1 MSNTWQYISKSFK
14 DNLCIPIQKKK
25 KNPIKVTY
33 YKPSPISE
41 VLYIPK
47 EVWEWVRKEAGQ
59 GIRV

>member
-1 MSNTWQYISKSFK
+1 MLGSTSVNHLKITSAYQY
-14 DNLCIPIQKKK
+14 KK

-59 GIRV
+59 GVRV

>member
-1 MSNTWQYISKSFK
+1 MLGSTSVNHLKITSAYQY
-14 DNLCIPIQKKK
+14 KKK

-59 GIRV
+59 GVRV